1 MIKGIHYYTGLT
13 LAIYIGTHL
22 LNHLLIL
29 HSEGMHINFMQ
40 KARKVY
46 RHPVVEGVLLTAVGL
61 QILSGLFLVTQKWT
75 KTESWFDWAQ
85 ICSGLYL
92 LLFLTYHVRAVMVGR
107 HKMHID
113 TNLYYGAG
121 VMNMWPQKL
130 IFIPYYSLAIL
141 AFFFHVACIHRIKMK
156 EFVSKEV
163 AERQAIGIMI
173 LGCAVTL
180 LIIFKM
186 SHLKMPAHFME
197 TADKTPKK
205 KILNT

>member
-29 HSEGMHINFMQ
+29 HSEAMHINFMQ

-46 RHPVVEGVLLTAVGL
+46 RHPIVEGVLLTAVGL

-141 AFFFHVACIHRIKMK
+141 AFFFHAACIHRIKMK

-173 LGCAVTL
+173 LGCVVTL
-180 LIIFKM
+180 MIIFKM
-186 SHLKMPAHFME
+186 SHLKMSAHFIE
-197 TADKTPKK
+197 TADKTSKK